1 MTFPSSALD
10 ATMES
15 LKGDHAVSRT
25 VPEWLLANGMISG
38 SLDGKF
44 PETGRNALGRG
55 KIANAPPPE
64 AFQFKLI

>member
-1 MTFPSSALD
+1 
-10 ATMES
+10 MES

-25 VPEWLLANGMISG
+25 VPEWLRANGTISG
-38 SLDGKF
+38 SLDGKA
-44 PETGRNALGRG
+44 PEIWRNGFGRG